1 MPTARQHMASSVV
14 DEKLYVIGGRPTG
27 KSSNLNVNEVFDPK
41 SNSWTTLAPMPTE
54 RGGIAAAAVN
64 GEIYVFG
71 GESPDT
77 TFNAVEKYS
86 PQKNVWTA
94 DVPMPT
100 PRHGLAAVSVGNNI
114 FVIGGGPT
122 PDISFANVN
131 EILHVTN

>member
-1 MPTARQHMASSVV
+1 
-14 DEKLYVIGGRPTG
+14 
-27 KSSNLNVNEVFDPK
+27 
-41 SNSWTTLAPMPTE
+41 MPTE
-54 RGGIAAAAVN
+54 RGGIAAATVN

-71 GESPDT
+71 GEAPDN

-86 PQKNVWTA
+86 PQKNMWTV
-94 DVPMPT
+94 DVPMST

-131 EILHVTN
+131 EILHVMN